1 MRYPTSKVSG
11 ALVGKNKEVIDA
23 YPLFHTTIVN
33 PTLSVALD
41 LIESNLEGNQKII
54 GLY

>member
-11 ALVGKNKEVIDA
+11 ALVGNNKEVIDA